1 MLTSPYRRIIVSQ
14 ARDEIYITIANYDQE
29 YLDYLQGRFNPRRY
43 DRPEFF
49 LRMTEYGPWR
59 IDSRSNMHHLA
70 RVIMAF
76 CLQVTDD
83 INRLRGSP
91 GQST

>member
-14 ARDEIYITIANYDQE
+14 ARGEIYITIANYDQE
-29 YLDYLQGRFNPRRY
+29 YLNYLQGRINPRRCGG
-43 DRPEFF
+43 EESF
-49 LRMTEYGPWR
+49 LRMTEYGPWK
-59 IDSRSNMHHLA
+59 INSRSNMHHFA
-70 RVIMAF
+70 QVIMAL

-83 INRLRGSP
+83 INQLRGSP